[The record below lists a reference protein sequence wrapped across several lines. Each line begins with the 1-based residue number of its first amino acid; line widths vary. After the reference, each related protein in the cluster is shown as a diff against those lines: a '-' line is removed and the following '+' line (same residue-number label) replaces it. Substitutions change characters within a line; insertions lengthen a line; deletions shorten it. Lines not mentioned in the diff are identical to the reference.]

1 MKKKMNKK
9 AFAAALLS
17 ACVIIGLL
25 PVVTKAA
32 VTPYFVAVNN
42 TVLPLDD
49 SIMPYIS
56 GGEYFIPISVFAEVG
71 VDSFN
76 PGNSDTIIMFNK
88 GTKTVFFYV
97 LRGITEDQ
105 DGNLLTWPSAK
116 KLSNRYYVPLRQVC
130 TYFGL
135 SYEIIEV
142 PLDIIPNEQ
151 MYAVRIISS
160 SDAFNWRTFLGYNT
174 QALKTVYNTYYTP
187 PESTPPSPVVTGTE
201 SPPTIAPVELPPR
214 YSDVTIYLSYYDLS
228 AGNSERILQLVSV
241 TQNYSACFFVSASE
255 IAENPDL
262 IRKIHGSGA
271 TIGIWLLEGTYE
283 EYLKAEALLFEA
295 AKIKTVIVSAG
306 RDQTE
311 GESESSADEVR
322 TAIGSTAVNANDN
335 IAVNTNRST
344 NDKANDKA
352 NDRANDEANDEDIN
366 ETIDENK
373 NRNAAVKAAEMA
385 EQHGLLFWDAL
396 QDYGKDEELSIDA
409 VTDALPTASGAYEN
423 IRFDCS
429 EDTVAILPAVFSWL
443 SDYEYSVGTINET
456 VGAPPINDNR

>member
-1 MKKKMNKK
+1 MKKKMHKK
-9 AFAAALLS
+9 AFAAALFS
-17 ACVIIGLL
+17 ACIILSLL
-25 PVVTKAA
+25 PVVTRAA

-56 GGEYFIPISVFAEVG
+56 GGDYFIPISVFAEAG

-116 KLSNRYYVPLRQVC
+116 KVGNRYYVPLRQVC

-142 PLDIIPNEQ
+142 PLDVIPNEQ
-151 MYAVRIISS
+151 MYVVRVISS
-160 SDAFNWRTFLGYNT
+160 GDAFNWRTFLGYNT
-174 QALKTVYNTYYTP
+174 QALKSAYSTYYSPPTP
-187 PESTPPSPVVTGTE
+187 TPPSPVVTGTE
-201 SPPTIAPVELPPR
+201 SPPTVTPVELPPR
-214 YSDVTIYLSYYDLS
+214 YNDITIYLSYYDLS
-228 AGNSERILQLVSV
+228 AGNSERILQLVNV
-241 TQNYSACFFVSASE
+241 TQNYSACFFVSTSE

-283 EYLKAEALLFEA
+283 EYQEAEALLFEA
-295 AKIKTVIVSAG
+295 VKIKTVIVSAG

-311 GESESSADEVR
+311 SESESPAAEMR
-322 TAIGSTAVNANDN
+322 TAIGNTAINANENTAVSTIGNANDN
-335 IAVNTNRST
+335 TYDETVNE
-344 NDKANDKA
+344 
-352 NDRANDEANDEDIN
+352 EADEDIY
-366 ETIDENK
+366 EDIYEDSDENL

-396 QDYGKDEELSIDA
+396 QDYGKDEELSVDS

-456 VGAPPINDNR
+456 VGTPPINGDR